1 MQLDDL
7 KKAMKG
13 VICVQITPFNKD
25 GSLDLEGMRANTH
38 WLLERMSGKDFIF
51 VPEGSNGEFYAQSE
65 DEWKAVIRMV
75 VEEVNGKNP
84 VIAGAALAGTR
95 ETIKRCQYAESV
107 GADGAL
113 VVLPYY
119 IVPGEEGMYQHY
131 KQVAESVG
139 KDFGIMVYNNPGVSG
154 SWVRPPLMA
163 RIAKMTNIIAVKE
176 NTSSMMSFRLMQ
188 KAVEPDAVV
197 LCGRAEEIFPF
208 AAPLGCPG
216 FISFV
221 ANFAPDLPYSIYEA
235 AVARDFDKVTEL
247 ANSFSFFFK
256 DPEVVR
262 CMPPGSSFIA
272 KLAAKHG
279 LSTGIMGGG
288 PGFMQFAEFKVA
300 MDILG
305 LRGGEVRLPLVGL
318 SEQEKD
324 ELRDILRT
332 IGLLR

>member
-1 MQLDDL
+1 MQLDEL

-13 VICVQITPFNKD
+13 VVCVQITPFNKD

-51 VPEGSNGEFYAQSE
+51 VPEGSNGEVYAQSE
-65 DEWKAVIRMV
+65 DEWKAVIKMV
-75 VEEVNGKNP
+75 VEEVNGRNP
-84 VIAGAALAGTR
+84 VIAGAGQAGTQ

-119 IVPGEEGMYQHY
+119 IAPGEEGMYQHY
-131 KQVAESVG
+131 KQVAKSTG
-139 KDFGIMVYNNPGVSG
+139 KDFGIMVYNNTSVSG

-163 RIAKMTNIIAVKE
+163 RLAKIPNIIAVKE
-176 NTSSMMSFRLMQ
+176 NTSSIISFRLMQ

-208 AAPLGCPG
+208 EAPFGCLG

-221 ANFAPDLPYSIYEA
+221 ANFAPELAYSVYEA
-235 AVARDFDKVTEL
+235 AVAKDFNKVDEL
-247 ANSFSFFFK
+247 ASSFSPFFK
-256 DPEVVR
+256 DPQIVS
-262 CMPPGSSFIA
+262 CMPPGSSFTA
-272 KLAAKHG
+272 KLAANHG
-279 LSTGIMGGG
+279 PSTSVTGGVI
-288 PGFMQFAEFKVA
+288 FMQFALIKAA
-300 MDILG
+300 MDIVG

-318 SEQEKD
+318 NDEEKA
-324 ELRDILRT
+324 ELRGRLKEM
-332 IGLLR
+332 GVL